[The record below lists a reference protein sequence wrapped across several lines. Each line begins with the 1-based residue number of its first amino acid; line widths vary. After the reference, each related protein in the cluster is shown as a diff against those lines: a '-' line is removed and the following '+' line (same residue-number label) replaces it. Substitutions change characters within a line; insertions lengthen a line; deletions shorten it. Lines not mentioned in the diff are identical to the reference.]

1 MQSIFLTG
9 FPGFIGSRFVRA
21 LADAHP
27 DASFRLLIQP
37 KFKVKAEQVLDDL
50 ALQGRAEL
58 LLGDITEPG
67 LNLGSALDAIRE
79 ETTHAFHLAAVYDL
93 SIPREIGWKINVEGT
108 RNVLDVLAECAN
120 LKLFG
125 YVSTAYVSGKRTGVI
140 YEDELVHAAG
150 FKNHYEETKYHAE
163 VLVQDRMDAI
173 PTVVFRPGIV
183 VGDSRTGETSK
194 FDGPYFILQALRKL
208 PKVTFM
214 TKVGSGN
221 NPVNLVPVDFV
232 LEAMTHLA
240 QAEHAG
246 TVFHLTDPHPM
257 TTQEILELFT
267 DLMEMRAAFIP
278 VPPKLARTLMQTGL
292 GQYLGISPELID
304 YFDHPSRYDN
314 TNTQRAL
321 EGTGIACPPLISYAH
336 RMIEFL
342 KAPDHDVRA
351 TAMY

>member
-1 MQSIFLTG
+1 MRSIFLTG
-9 FPGFIGSRFVRA
+9 FPGFIGSRLVRA
-21 LADAHP
+21 LADEHP
-27 DASFRLLIQP
+27 SASFCLLIQP
-37 KFKVKAEQVLDDL
+37 KFKATAERVLDEL
-50 ALQGRAEL
+50 ALQDRADL

-67 LNLGSALDAIRE
+67 LGLGGALDALQA

-93 SIPREIGWKINVEGT
+93 SIPRDVGWAVNVDGT
-108 RNVLDVLAECAN
+108 RNVLDVLDACEN
-120 LKLFG
+120 LELFS
-125 YVSTAYVSGKRTGVI
+125 YTSTAYVSGKRTGVI

-163 VLVQDRMDAI
+163 VLVQDRMEAL

-183 VGDSRTGETSK
+183 VGDSRTGATSK

-208 PKVTFM
+208 PNVTLM
-214 TKVGSGN
+214 TKVGSGTN
-221 NPVNLVPVDFV
+221 TVNLVPVDFV

-240 QAEHAG
+240 RADHAG

-278 VPPKLARTLMQTGL
+278 VPPKLARTLMQTSL

-304 YFDHPSRYDN
+304 YFDHPSRYDS
-314 TNTQRAL
+314 THTQEAL
-321 EGTGIACPPLISYAH
+321 AGTGIACPPFISYAH
-336 RMIEFL
+336 RMVEYL
-342 KAPDHDVRA
+342 EAHRDVRA